1 MHVYLIF
8 TFRQTDTQTDAHFA
22 SLYARARFFSIWK
35 FIPFTTLHE
44 FVKDNF
50 SYLHKLFENAS
61 FLNIHDFSAS
71 GLICYCHGHCPDTSP
86 DLSGQCF
93 AKAGAKCFAAVEMVT
108 DPDTNEILPERT
120 YGCLPP
126 EESGLMQCRGSLVPH
141 ANPANISCCSDGD
154 FCNQDLRPMY
164 NPLPPE
170 SDFDSGSGFK
180 NASTLNQATSMALL
194 VSLTACLVI
203 LIVFVAFLYLR

>member
-1 MHVYLIF
+1 MSF
-8 TFRQTDTQTDAHFA
+8 AH
-22 SLYARARFFSIWK
+22 SLTS
-35 FIPFTTLHE
+35 